1 MVVNYVIFEQV
12 NMNKYYLTAQEI
24 IHKHKK
30 NLEKNQYI
38 FRNEIHKKEI
48 AHSFLG
54 FLDFHTSSLRKTF
67 QWTKR
72 ITREI
77 EENILQQ
84 NPIFYYANLLWILL
98 HHGAFSNEDYFFM
111 IWVYGRYNNISEEQ
125 TIPSEYIYN
134 RVKVMRT
141 YWLDENSILQLK
153 SILESIKYDDELKKH
168 YYRILRTWKNFTL
181 QTWLHNKL
189 MKWIGT
195 HYYYDWRNYYLP
207 HWIDIDDFHIRYNSH
222 RLTISP

>member
-1 MVVNYVIFEQV
+1 MVVNYVIFGLV

-24 IHKHKK
+24 SYKHKK

-54 FLDFHTSSLRKTF
+54 FFDFYTSSIRKTF
-67 QWTKR
+67 QWIKT

-84 NPIFYYANLLWILL
+84 NPLFYYASLLWTLL

-111 IWVYGRYNNISEEQ
+111 IWVYGKCYNISEEQ
-125 TIPSEYIYN
+125 TIISEIHN
-134 RVKVMRT
+134 RVKIMRSH
-141 YWLDENSILQLK
+141 WLDENSILQLK
-153 SILESIKYDDELKKH
+153 SILKSIKYDDELKKH

-181 QTWLHNKL
+181 QTWLHNKH
-189 MKWIGT
+189 MKWIGIR
-195 HYYYDWRNYYLP
+195 YYYDWKNYYLP
-207 HWIDIDDFHIRYNSH
+207 HWIDIDDFDIRYSS
-222 RLTISP
+222 RRVTTLL